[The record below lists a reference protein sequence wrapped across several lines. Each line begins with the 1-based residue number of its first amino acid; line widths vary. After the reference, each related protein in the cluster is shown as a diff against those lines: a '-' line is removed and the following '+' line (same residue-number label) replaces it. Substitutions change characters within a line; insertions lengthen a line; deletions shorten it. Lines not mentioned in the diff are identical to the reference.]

1 MKGRNAMSEAPPLSE
16 QLLRQDALVPGAAS
30 SLVLEQIRRQQA
42 SDEARERFWF
52 RMACGFWI
60 VAGICATITAMLAG
74 MESRSSA
81 TAVSGSKD
89 AEPAAKVGHV
99 EITHSEIHFHPIRTP
114 FTAAG
119 VLTPIAVLGGLFS
132 SACLI
137 LTRRRASRNSL
148 QMTLAAL
155 SSEIR
160 ELVRQRGPAG
170 GNGP

>member
-1 MKGRNAMSEAPPLSE
+1 MNDTPLLSE
-16 QLLRQDALVPGAAS
+16 QLLRQDALTPGTAS
-30 SLVLEQIRRQQA
+30 ALVLEQIRRQQTA
-42 SDEARERFWF
+42 DEARERFWF

-60 VAGICATITAMLAG
+60 VAGVCVTITAVLAG
-74 MESRSSA
+74 MESQSSA
-81 TAVSGSKD
+81 TAFSGPKD
-89 AEPAAKVGHV
+89 AVPAAKVGHV
-99 EITHSEIHFHPIRTP
+99 ETMHSEIHFHPIRTP

-132 SACLI
+132 SVCLI

-160 ELVRQRGPAG
+160 ELARQRSPVAG
-170 GNGP
+170 NDK

>member
-1 MKGRNAMSEAPPLSE
+1 MSDTPPLSE
-16 QLLRQDALVPGAAS
+16 QLLRQDALTPGTAS
-30 SLVLEQIRRQQA
+30 TLVLEQIRRQQA
-42 SDEARERFWF
+42 ADEARERFWF
-52 RMACGFWI
+52 RMASGFWI
-60 VAGICATITAMLAG
+60 VAGVCVTILAMLGG

-81 TAVSGSKD
+81 TAVSGPKD
-89 AEPAAKVGHV
+89 AEPAKVGHI
-99 EITHSEIHFHPIRTP
+99 ETTHSEIHFHAIRTP

-119 VLTPIAVLGGLFS
+119 ALTPIAVLGGLFS

-160 ELVRQRGPAG
+160 DLARQRTPAA
-170 GNGP
+170 GNEK